1 MAFTENF
8 SNFINPATP
17 GYVLA
22 AILGND
28 VGAIFD
34 KNYQQSFEMNGSNT
48 VIFLASSDL
57 GAAEQGTAV
66 VIDSVN
72 YTIAN
77 IEPDGSGI
85 STVQLQKAS

>member
-8 SNFINPATP
+8 SNFINPDTP

-22 AILGND
+22 VILGNEIE
-28 VGAIFD
+28 AIFD
-34 KNYQQSFEMNGSNT
+34 KNYQASFEMNGNNP
-48 VIFLASSDL
+48 VMYVADSDL
-57 GAAEQGTAV
+57 GAAEQGTSV
-66 VIDSVN
+66 VINSAN

-85 STVQLQKAS
+85 SIVQLTKA